1 LTEWLRFGG
10 ALKSNYKEMNYL
22 LFRVVMGMNMVIHGA
37 VRIFG
42 DYQAF
47 TTKMEKIFES
57 TFIPNIFIIV
67 GANLISPLEFI
78 FGFMLIL
85 GFKTKESVFIL
96 TLNMMLLISGVCI
109 LQKWDLAG
117 LQMSYVLYLFFIGN
131 YIEYNNLSVD
141 KLITNKRN
149 KNE

>member
-1 LTEWLRFGG
+1 
-10 ALKSNYKEMNYL
+10 
-22 LFRVVMGMNMVIHGA
+22 MGINMLIHGG
-37 VRIFG
+37 VRLFG

-47 TTKMEKIFES
+47 ITKMGKMFEP
-57 TFIPNIFIIV
+57 TFIPNIFITI

-78 FGFMLIL
+78 FGLMLIL
-85 GFKTKESVFIL
+85 GFRTKESVFIL
-96 TLNMMLLISGVCI
+96 TLNMMLLITGVCI

-131 YIEYNNLSVD
+131 YIEYNKLSVD
-141 KLITNKRN
+141 KLIENKRS